1 MTKLLEKAV
10 KEVNKLSGKEQNELA
25 QIILDEIEDE
35 KMWEESFN
43 KSQDTLS
50 KLEEEAL
57 HEFNEGKTKPLDI

>member
-10 KEVNKLSGKEQNELA
+10 KEVNKLSEKEQNELA

-43 KSQDTLS
+43 KSQDALS
-50 KLEEEAL
+50 KLADEAL
-57 HEFNEGKTKPLDI
+57 DEFNKGSTKSLDL